1 MTGGRLLRL
10 RDWLDNE
17 TFMVTYSDGVGNI
30 DIDALLDFHRAHG
43 KLATVTAVQPPARFG
58 NLELEGD
65 QVVWFTDKVKKK
77 ETWISGGVFVF
88 EPGVMGDVPG
98 DTETLEHSP
107 LLTHPREGAPLAHH
121 NQGFGP

>member
-65 QVVWFTDKVKKK
+65 QVVEFTAKVQQQ
-77 ETWISGGVFVF
+77 ETWINGGLFVF
-88 EPGVMGDVPG
+88 EPGVLAYLPG
-98 DTETLEHSP
+98 ESEPLEARKRTRLNSSH
-107 LLTHPREGAPLAHH
+107 
-121 NQGFGP
+121 